1 MTYRSFVDKVALPQL
16 GTNDVPFQID
26 WRASRQSWPFKS
38 MKIGE
43 SLFIEGAASTQSPLG
58 SVAYQAARQVGKK
71 NGWEF
76 VGRKVEGG
84 IRIWRLY

>member
-16 GTNDVPFQID
+16 GINDVPLEMN
-26 WRASRQSWPFKS
+26 WRGSRRYWPFKF

-43 SLFIEGAASTQSPLG
+43 SFFIEGAASTQSPLG
-58 SVAYQAARQVGKK
+58 GRAWRAAKSVGKK